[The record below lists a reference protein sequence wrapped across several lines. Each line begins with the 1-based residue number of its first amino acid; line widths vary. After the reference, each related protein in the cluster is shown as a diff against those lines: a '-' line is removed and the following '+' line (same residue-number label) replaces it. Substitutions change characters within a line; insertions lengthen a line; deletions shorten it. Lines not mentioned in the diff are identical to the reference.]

1 MKPTPWQRLDGLARR
16 LTPFGLTLVLLLVS
30 LVPTH
35 VPGFARIV
43 PMLALMSIYHW
54 VIHRPDLL
62 PPIAAFAAGVLHD
75 FLAGMPI
82 GVTAVVFLAVHA
94 VLVSQRRFFV
104 GKTFAV
110 MWMGFVLVA
119 AAAAAASWG
128 LVSAYNV
135 RLVDPSAPTH
145 QFLITVGAFPVVTW
159 LLMRWQNAF
168 LRQD

>member
-16 LTPFGLTLVLLLVS
+16 LTPFGLTLVLVLVS
-30 LVPTH
+30 LIPSH

-43 PMLALMSIYHW
+43 PMLGLMSIYHW
-54 VIHRPDLL
+54 AIHRPDLL
-62 PPIAAFAAGVLHD
+62 PPIAAFAVGVLHD
-75 FLAGMPI
+75 FLTGLPV

-94 VLVSQRRFFV
+94 VLATQRRFFV
-104 GKTFAV
+104 GKHFAV

-119 AAAAAASWG
+119 AAAAVASWG
-128 LVSAYNV
+128 LVSAYYV
-135 RLVDPSAPTH
+135 RLVDVSAPMH
-145 QFLITVGAFPVVTW
+145 QFLITVGAFPLVAW